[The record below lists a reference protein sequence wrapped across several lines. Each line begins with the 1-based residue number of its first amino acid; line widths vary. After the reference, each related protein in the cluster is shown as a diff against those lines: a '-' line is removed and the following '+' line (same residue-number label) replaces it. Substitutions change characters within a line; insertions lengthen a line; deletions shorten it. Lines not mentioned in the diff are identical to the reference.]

1 MFAGQSSDGDVFT
14 ITMNRPAV
22 LNAFDL
28 AALRE
33 LRAAVAHAAAARE
46 VRAVVLTGG
55 PRAFCTGED
64 LRAAQTLTHAEFR
77 TQIEELQQLAT
88 DLRRCPKPVVAAVA
102 GPAFGG
108 GLELALNCDVRI
120 AAHSARFACPET
132 KWGLTI
138 TNGASVL
145 LRRLVGE
152 GWAREVALLGTEVD
166 AETALRIG
174 LVTRRVADDDL
185 HASAVDLAARVA
197 ELDPAAVVA
206 TKRLLDA
213 DPAPWEDVLE
223 RELEE
228 VVAGFAEPAVA
239 ARLASFRARRA

>member
-1 MFAGQSSDGDVFT
+1 MFAHESLVGDVLT
-14 ITMNRPAV
+14 ITMSRPAV

-28 AALRE
+28 TGLRE
-33 LRAAVAHAAAARE
+33 LRAAVVDAASASG

-55 PRAFCTGED
+55 PRAFSTGED
-64 LRAAQTLTHAEFR
+64 LRAAQRLTQVEFR

-120 AAHSARFACPET
+120 AAASARFACPET
-132 KWGLTI
+132 RWALTI

-152 GWAREVALLGTEVD
+152 GWAREIMLLGTEVD
-166 AETALRIG
+166 ADTALRIG

-185 HASAVDLAARVA
+185 HASAVALAARVA
-197 ELDPAAVVA
+197 ELDPAAVAA

-213 DPAPWEDVLE
+213 DPGPWEDVLE

-228 VVAGFAEPAVA
+228 VVAGFAAPAVTE
-239 ARLASFRARRA
+239 RLAAFVARRG